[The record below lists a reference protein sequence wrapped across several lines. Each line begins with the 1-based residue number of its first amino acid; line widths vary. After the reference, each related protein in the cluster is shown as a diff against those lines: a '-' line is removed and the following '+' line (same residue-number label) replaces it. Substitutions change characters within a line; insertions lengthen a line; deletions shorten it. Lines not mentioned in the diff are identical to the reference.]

1 MPCPRQRILTD
12 MLSLGQKLGFA
23 VKMDS
28 ETSEYKL
35 EINLKDLDQA
45 GR

>member
-1 MPCPRQRILTD
+1 
-12 MLSLGQKLGFA
+12 MLALGQKLGFA
-23 VKMDS
+23 VKRDL
-28 ETSEYKL
+28 EFSEYKL